1 MILTKIAATF
11 DGGWATGSL
20 VGPDHKEYERLR
32 KVWNGVADRR
42 PAAIVRA
49 RNSGDVSKIVK
60 LAAQDEFRLAVR
72 GGGHS
77 LPGLSTC
84 DNGIVL
90 DLSLMNNVV
99 VDRASRV
106 AEVGGGALL
115 GNLDAAG
122 SSADLVTPAGIIS
135 HTGVA
140 GLTLGG
146 GMGWLSRRFGLTID
160 SLAGADIVTADGRL
174 VQTSPEVEPE
184 LFWGI
189 RGGGGNFG
197 VVTKFR
203 FRMHPLG
210 PVLIGQ
216 WNYPPAT
223 FRTALASYAE
233 VAAKAPRELTSA
245 VTLTSTNLSVTAV
258 WSGSTHDAEA
268 TVSRYGRLAQSGSGK
283 LGGLTFLQLQSR
295 NDAHFA
301 WGRRYYAKGGFLQD
315 FDEHAIG
322 CLLEAIADAPT
333 TASELYILQL
343 GGAIGDVDEGAT
355 AYSGRQAGFY
365 WIAEPVWDLAD
376 ADARC
381 IAWGRLA
388 GQRLSEISRAGNYV
402 NEQADFG
409 KDVAYDAYGAEK
421 YKRLAKLKARFD
433 PSNVFRLNQNIE
445 PAS

>member
-1 MILTKIAATF
+1 MIWAKVAAEI

-20 VGPDHKEYERLR
+20 IGPDHKEYESLR

-49 RNSGDVSKIVK
+49 RSSADVGRIVR
-60 LAAQDEFRLAVR
+60 LAAQDWCPLAVR

-84 DNGIVL
+84 DDGIVL
-90 DLSLMNNVV
+90 DLSLMNTVV
-99 VDRASRV
+99 VDRANRI
-106 AEVGGGALL
+106 AEVGGALL
-115 GNLDAAG
+115 GDLDAAG

-174 VQTSPEVEPE
+174 VQTSQEVEPE

-203 FRMHPLG
+203 FRMHSLG
-210 PVLIGQ
+210 AVLVGQ

-233 VAAKAPRELTSA
+233 VAANAPRELTSA
-245 VTLTSTNLSVTAV
+245 LTLTSTNLSVTAV
-258 WSGSTHDAEA
+258 WSGSTHDAEK
-268 TVSRYGRLAQSGSGK
+268 TVARYGRLAQSESGK

-315 FDEHAIG
+315 IDERVIG

-343 GGAIGDVDEGAT
+343 GGAISDVDESAT

-365 WIAEPVWDLAD
+365 WIAEPVWDSAD

-381 IAWGRLA
+381 IAWGRSA
-388 GQRLSEISRAGNYV
+388 GQRLSEVSRAGNYV

-445 PAS
+445 PAN